1 MESIL
6 DLIIIISSF
15 VLLLGVIIGIHELGH
30 FSAARY
36 FNIYVIRFKIGFGKT
51 FFKRF
56 DKHGTEFSFGILP
69 LGGYVQM
76 LGEASPQEQDMQVDT
91 IVEAQQKISYK
102 EASLS
107 ARAIVT
113 AAGPIANFV
122 LAIVAYF
129 FIFLIGAKEL
139 APVVGGVEPDTLAS
153 EMNLEIGDKIL
164 LIDDNEVVS
173 FNDVNGYLASR
184 IGETGVLRITSMP
197 EGSNISV
204 TKEVAIKSW
213 LKGVSQTSPVKS
225 FGIAPFIPAIVS
237 SVQEGG
243 PADKAGILK
252 GDIIISVAGSKIQTW
267 NQLSQN
273 LSNKFDKVISIE
285 VDRRGQRIDFKLTP
299 NRVSNETG
307 IERGVI
313 GIMRLSSIDDLP
325 EYLLINNKENI
336 VGAFVKAITQT
347 YKFIILILD
356 SIGKMISGSV
366 SADNIGGPIQISLL
380 AGSAAKAGLVSFLS
394 MMAILS
400 INLGLI
406 NLFPIPIL
414 DGGQLVLIAIEKI
427 KGSPVSDSF
436 LEYSFRLGL
445 FMVASLMVFAIFND
459 IVKII

>member
-76 LGEASPQEQDMQVDT
+76 LGEASPQEQDMQVDN

-184 IGETGVLRITSMP
+184 IGETGVLKITSMP

-213 LKGVSQTSPVKS
+213 LKDVSQTSPVKS

-252 GDIIISVAGSKIQTW
+252 GDIITSVAGSKIQTW

-285 VDRRGQRIDFKLTP
+285 VDRRGQRIDFRLTP

-313 GIMRLSSIDDLP
+313 GIMRLSSFDDLP

>member
-184 IGETGVLRITSMP
+184 IGETGVLKITSMP

-252 GDIIISVAGSKIQTW
+252 GDIITSVAGSKIQTW

-285 VDRRGQRIDFKLTP
+285 VDRRGQRIDFRLTP

-313 GIMRLSSIDDLP
+313 GIMRLSSFDDLP

>member
-6 DLIIIISSF
+6 DLVIIISSF
-15 VLLLGVIIGIHELGH
+15 VLLLGVIVGIHELGH

-173 FNDVNGYLASR
+173 FNDVNAYLASR
-184 IGETGVLRITSMP
+184 IGETGVLRITSIP

>member
-153 EMNLEIGDKIL
+153 EINLEIGDKIL

-173 FNDVNGYLASR
+173 FNDINGYLASR

-436 LEYSFRLGL
+436 LEYSFRLGI

>member
-153 EMNLEIGDKIL
+153 EINLEIGDKIL

-173 FNDVNGYLASR
+173 FNDINGYLASR

>member
-76 LGEASPQEQDMQVDT
+76 LGEASPQEQDMQVDN

-184 IGETGVLRITSMP
+184 IGETGVLKITSMP

-252 GDIIISVAGSKIQTW
+252 GDIITSVAGSKIQTW

-285 VDRRGQRIDFKLTP
+285 VDRRGQRIDFRLTP

-313 GIMRLSSIDDLP
+313 GIMRLSSFDDLP

>member
-1 MESIL
+1 
-6 DLIIIISSF
+6 
-15 VLLLGVIIGIHELGH
+15 
-30 FSAARY
+30 
-36 FNIYVIRFKIGFGKT
+36 
-51 FFKRF
+51 
-56 DKHGTEFSFGILP
+56 
-69 LGGYVQM
+69 M

-153 EMNLEIGDKIL
+153 EINLEIGDKII
-164 LIDDNEVVS
+164 LIDDNEVIS
-173 FNDVNGYLASR
+173 FNDINGYLASR

-273 LSNKFDKVISIE
+273 LSNKFDKVIPIE

>member
-56 DKHGTEFSFGILP
+56 DKRGTEFSFGILP

>member
-153 EMNLEIGDKIL
+153 EINLEIGDKIL

>member
-173 FNDVNGYLASR
+173 FNDINGYLASR

-213 LKGVSQTSPVKS
+213 LKGVSQTSPVQS

-273 LSNKFDKVISIE
+273 LSNKFDKVIPIE